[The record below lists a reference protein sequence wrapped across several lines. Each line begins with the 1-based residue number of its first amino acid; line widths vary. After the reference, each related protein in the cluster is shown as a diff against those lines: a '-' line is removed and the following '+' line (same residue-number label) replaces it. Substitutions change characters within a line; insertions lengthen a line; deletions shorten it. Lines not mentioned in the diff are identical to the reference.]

1 MKHYIRTT
9 LNLSLGLAILA
20 LIQVPLLAVSYSSN
34 WTDAQY
40 RAAFDETAR
49 NFGAAEYATY
59 TFMTE
64 FGRSPHNLKELIDT
78 GHLNVLMTNPYTGG
92 EVLSLE
98 PEDYPNG
105 HLAGNMLIADR
116 DEGKETHIEAYYVRK
131 DREPMVHS
139 MIKRIYL
146 YTSSVDHAYLFENDL
161 PRDEQFTAVYC
172 MQAIDALESFQQK
185 IGKSPDSFEDMY
197 TRGDVN
203 VHYINPVTG
212 DLAVSTEDISAGDFF
227 YGKIGDEGYE
237 LVGWGR
243 DRPVFF
249 ATTDE
254 ATETAFYLKWPQLL
268 AQ

>member
-1 MKHYIRTT
+1 MNYYVKTT
-9 LNLSLGLAILA
+9 INLALGLLILFVVQA
-20 LIQVPLLAVSYSSN
+20 PTLGVGYSSD

-40 RAAFDETAR
+40 RAAFDEVAR
-49 NFGAAEYATY
+49 NYGATEYATY
-59 TFMTE
+59 TFMVE
-64 FGRSPHNLKELIDT
+64 FGRSPHSLKELVDS

-92 EVLSLE
+92 EVVSLV

-105 HLAGNMLIADR
+105 HLAGNILVADR
-116 DEGKETHIEAYYVRK
+116 DEGNETHAEAYYVRK

-146 YTSSVDHAYLFENDL
+146 YTSSVDHAYLFENEL

-185 IGKSPDSFEDMY
+185 IGESPASFEDMY
-197 TRGDVN
+197 VRGDVN
-203 VHYINPVTG
+203 VHYYNPVT
-212 DLAVSTEDISAGDFF
+212 DELAVSSEELSAGDF
-227 YGKIGDEGYE
+227 YYRKIGDEGYE

-243 DRPVFF
+243 ERPVFF

-254 ATETAFYLKWPQLL
+254 ATETAFYGRWPGLL
-268 AQ
+268 GE